1 MIRFACCISKP
12 ASTTAGNRLADEVN
26 PKQRM
31 QVRRSVAILIGVCI
45 LAVGA
50 ALGIGLTSSTGAAV
64 FGASRTVPVYIDQTQ
79 AGTGG
84 ELANR
89 MGFAPI
95 LQSALPA
102 VVSITSSRLVKVPQ
116 MPFFND
122 PFFQQFFGGQPQ
134 RVPQQ
139 QHERGLGSG
148 VIVSPDG
155 YVLTNN
161 HVVDKGTE
169 IKVILADKKQY
180 PGKVI
185 GTDPRTDIAVVKISA
200 TGLATIHLGDSSKLR
215 VGDYTFAI
223 GNPFGVGETAT
234 MGIISATGRN
244 GLQIEDYEDFIQTDA
259 AINPG
264 NSGGALLNARGELIG
279 INTAILSGGSG
290 GNQGIGFA
298 IPINMAKYVMDNILK
313 HGKVVRGYIGVG
325 IQEVTPDLAKAF
337 HVPAETGALVG
348 NVDPNS
354 PGSKA
359 GLQRGDVIME
369 LNGQRVSGPNDLRL
383 KIGTMA
389 PGSSVRLKIDRNGES
404 HNVSLTLGEAP
415 AGKNAGNGPSG
426 SVGNSPMRGVQV
438 DKLTPQIRDQL
449 GLNSGVNGVVVTEVA
464 DGSPA
469 SDAGLQRGDV
479 IEQVNRE
486 SVNSVADYERL
497 VSQGGKQAVV
507 LLVNRGGATTFIA
520 VQPE

>member
-1 MIRFACCISKP
+1 
-12 ASTTAGNRLADEVN
+12 
-26 PKQRM
+26 M
-31 QVRRSVAILIGVCI
+31 QMRRSVAIGFVVCV
-45 LAVGA
+45 LAIGA
-50 ALGIGLTSSTGAAV
+50 ALGMGIASWTG
-64 FGASRTVPVYIDQTQ
+64 RTVLGAPREVPIYIGQTKVVS
-79 AGTGG
+79 GSDSS
-84 ELANR
+84 NS

-95 LQSALPA
+95 LQPALPE

-122 PFFQQFFGGQPQ
+122 PFFQQFFGGQFQ
-134 RVPQQ
+134 RQPQQ
-139 QHERGLGSG
+139 ERERALGSG

-155 YVLTNN
+155 YILTNN
-161 HVVDKGTE
+161 HVIEKATE
-169 IKVILADKKQY
+169 IKVILSDKRQF
-180 PGKVI
+180 PGKVV
-185 GTDPRTDIAVVKISA
+185 GTDPRTDIAVVKIAA
-200 TGLATIHLGDSSKLR
+200 TGLPTIRLGDSSKLR
-215 VGDYTFAI
+215 VGDYAFAI

-244 GLQIEDYEDFIQTDA
+244 GLDIEDYEDFIQTDA

-298 IPINMAKYVMDNILK
+298 IPINMAKYVMDDILK

-337 HVPAETGALVG
+337 HVPAEKGALVG

-354 PGSKA
+354 PGGKA
-359 GLQRGDVIME
+359 GLQRGDVITE
-369 LNGQRVSGPNDLRL
+369 LNGQPIPGPNDLRL

-389 PGSSVRLKIDRNGES
+389 PGTSVHLKVDRNGES
-404 HNVSLTLGEAP
+404 RDVNLTLGEAP
-415 AGKNAGNGPSG
+415 AGKDAGNAGGG
-426 SVGNSPMRGVQV
+426 TAENSPMRGVQV
-438 DKLTPQIRDQL
+438 DELTPEIRDQL
-449 GLNSGVNGVVVTEVA
+449 GLKPNVKGVVVTDVP

-486 SVNSVADYERL
+486 PVSSVADYERL
-497 VSQGGKQAVV
+497 VSQAGKQAVV
-507 LLVNRGGATTFIA
+507 LLVNRAGTTTFI
-520 VQPE
+520 VVEPE

>member
-1 MIRFACCISKP
+1 
-12 ASTTAGNRLADEVN
+12 
-26 PKQRM
+26 M
-31 QVRRSVAILIGVCI
+31 QMRRSVAIGFVVCV
-45 LAVGA
+45 LAIGA
-50 ALGIGLTSSTGAAV
+50 ALGMGIASWTG
-64 FGASRTVPVYIDQTQ
+64 RTVLGAPREVPIYIGQTKVVS
-79 AGTGG
+79 GSDSS
-84 ELANR
+84 NS

-95 LQSALPA
+95 LQPALPE

-122 PFFQQFFGGQPQ
+122 PFFQQFFGGQFQ
-134 RVPQQ
+134 RQPQQ
-139 QHERGLGSG
+139 ERERALGSG
-148 VIVSPDG
+148 VFVSPDG
-155 YVLTNN
+155 YILTNN
-161 HVVDKGTE
+161 HVIEKATE
-169 IKVILADKKQY
+169 IKVILSDKRQF
-180 PGKVI
+180 PGKVV
-185 GTDPRTDIAVVKISA
+185 GTDPRTDIAVVKIAA
-200 TGLATIHLGDSSKLR
+200 TGLPTIRLGDSSKLR
-215 VGDYTFAI
+215 VGDYAFAI

-244 GLQIEDYEDFIQTDA
+244 GLDIEDYEDFIQTDA

-298 IPINMAKYVMDNILK
+298 IPINMAKYVMDDILK

-337 HVPAETGALVG
+337 HVPAEKGALVG

-354 PGSKA
+354 PGGKA
-359 GLQRGDVIME
+359 GLQRGDVITE
-369 LNGQRVSGPNDLRL
+369 LNGQPIPGPNDLRL

-389 PGSSVRLKIDRNGES
+389 PGTSVHLKVDRNGES
-404 HNVSLTLGEAP
+404 RDVNLTLGEAP
-415 AGKNAGNGPSG
+415 AGKDAGNAGGG
-426 SVGNSPMRGVQV
+426 TAENSPMRGVQV
-438 DKLTPQIRDQL
+438 DELTPEIRDQL
-449 GLNSGVNGVVVTEVA
+449 GLKPNVKGVVVTDVP

-486 SVNSVADYERL
+486 PVSSVADYERL
-497 VSQGGKQAVV
+497 VSQAGKQAVV
-507 LLVNRGGATTFIA
+507 LLVNRAGTTTFI
-520 VQPE
+520 VVEPE